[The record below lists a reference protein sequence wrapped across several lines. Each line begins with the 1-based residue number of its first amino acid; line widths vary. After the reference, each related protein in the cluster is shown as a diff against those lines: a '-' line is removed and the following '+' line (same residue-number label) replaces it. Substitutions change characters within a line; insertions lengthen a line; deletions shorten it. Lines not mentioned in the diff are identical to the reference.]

1 MTVATTAA
9 VNLVRCAVA
18 DFVVGFDLARTVG
31 VERGDRLEP
40 LPDTPDAIGVVR
52 TRRGEWPV
60 YPLGMWLG
68 IDTEG
73 ADPRAGH
80 VVLVESA
87 HGKFGLAVDR
97 VFPVARVDRGRL
109 LPPPA
114 AVGPV
119 AAWLIAGVLLA
130 EAGPLVVLDPHRLDP
145 RGGGGTDL
153 SLPPATRPP
162 ATPTAASAGDRL
174 LLVARSEFPG
184 GRAVAL
190 GVPVG
195 MIAEVFDPGPGSAV
209 PSAPEHLRE
218 LVVWRDSPIAL
229 VDAAVWVGLP
239 PTPPSPRRAA
249 VVRTGGTPVAIA
261 TGGETRTLPADTPS
275 LPTRRRLGLRT
286 PRLLGAFDT
295 TDVTVVVPNWPG
307 LGLAR

>member
-9 VNLVRCAVA
+9 VNLVRCAVGNL
-18 DFVVGFDLARTVG
+18 VVGFDLARTVG

-40 LPDTPDAIGVVR
+40 VPDTPDAIGVVR

-60 YPLGMWLG
+60 YPLGTWLG
-68 IDTEG
+68 LDTEG
-73 ADPRAGH
+73 ADPRTGQI
-80 VVLVESA
+80 VLVESA

-97 VFPVARVDRGRL
+97 VFPVARVDRGHL
-109 LPPPA
+109 LPPPG

-119 AAWLIAGVLLA
+119 AAWLIAGVVLA

-145 RGGGGTDL
+145 RAGGGTDL
-153 SLPPATRPP
+153 PLPPAAPSAATP
-162 ATPTAASAGDRL
+162 ATASAGDRL
-174 LLVARSEFPG
+174 LLLARSELPG

-218 LVVWRDSPIAL
+218 LVVWRDLPIAL

-239 PTPPSPRRAA
+239 PTPPSPRRAVVIRAGGLALA
-249 VVRTGGTPVAIA
+249 VA
-261 TGGETRTLPADTPS
+261 TGGETRTLPAATPS
-275 LPTRRRLGLRT
+275 LPTRRRLDLRS
-286 PRLLGAFDT
+286 PRVLGTFDT
-295 TDVTVVVPNWPG
+295 TDVTVVVPNWPR